1 MTTLQM
7 VLGFD
12 TSNKAK
18 FRFHVLQVFY
28 ASGWR
33 GVKLAFPYLCR
44 PTLYRWKKTYEDAG
58 KRLNSLIPK
67 STRPWQTRVM
77 QVLPPVF
84 SLIKTL
90 REKYPRMG
98 KNKIKLFVDA
108 FCQKEDFP
116 TFSESKIGKVIK
128 RNNLFYAGKLKGK
141 RSRSSLTR
149 RQRIKLCPRL
159 KDVKPGYLQ
168 VDGFKFYYLDKYYY
182 FLTAVE
188 IVSRQAWVRLIP
200 RPNSHYAQAFLKEI
214 LLTSHYPIHTIQ
226 TDNGSEFKKYF
237 EQAAQEAKLTHLFS
251 YPKHPK
257 TQGFVE
263 RFNWTVQDEFLFS
276 FEDLLLHPEGF
287 QEELDKWVV
296 YYNQVRPHQSL
307 NYLTPY
313 QFCQKDIR
321 KEDCLKSM

>member
-1 MTTLQM
+1 MTTLQT

-18 FRFHVLQVFY
+18 LRFHVLSVFY
-28 ASGWR
+28 ASGWK
-33 GVKLAFPYLCR
+33 GVRLAFPHLSR
-44 PTLYRWKKTYEDAG
+44 STLYRWKKVYEDAG

-67 STRPWQTRVM
+67 STRPRQTRVM
-77 QVLPPVF
+77 QVSLPVF

-90 REKYPRMG
+90 REQYPRMG
-98 KNKIKLFVDA
+98 KAKIKLFVDA
-108 FCQKEDFP
+108 FCQKESLP
-116 TFSESKIGKVIK
+116 TFSESKIGKIIK
-128 RNNLFYAGKLKGK
+128 RNNLFYAGRIQGK
-141 RSRSSLTR
+141 KSRLSQIKR
-149 RQRIKLCPRL
+149 KRIKLCPQL

-168 VDGFKFYYLDKYYY
+168 VDGFKFYYLEKYYY

-188 IVSRQAWVRLIP
+188 IVSKQAWVRLIP
-200 RPNSHYAQAFLKEI
+200 RLNSKQAELFLKEI
-214 LLTSHYPIHTIQ
+214 LLTSHYPIHTLQ

-237 EQAAQEAKLTHLFS
+237 EEAAKEAKLTHLFS

-276 FEDLLLHPEGF
+276 FEDLLLHPEDF
-287 QEELDKWVV
+287 HEELDKWVV

-307 NYLTPY
+307 CYLTPY
-313 QFCQKDIR
+313 QYYQKDTK